1 MTREEACALL
11 DGPRERAVTKILE
24 LAHKAEQW
32 DRQSAPAVDP
42 LQPSATVAPFK
53 KPAAPRRRR
62 KPGRK
67 AGHPG
72 ACRPVPETIDARVE
86 HRLETCPD
94 CGHPVGNPIRSHTRL
109 IEDLEPGTVNTHAHT
124 VHGHWCG
131 HCHKIVTPTVTA
143 ALPRA
148 TLGLNLVIYS
158 AWMHYRLGISVG
170 NLLAILQHLFGLRVS
185 AGGLTQSWIRLGETL
200 APYGVQLEQAI
211 RQAGVLHADETGWR
225 VNGTTHWLWAF
236 CTEDLAYFRIERRR
250 NAEVV
255 YAVLGEF
262 FDGLLVCD
270 FYAAYN
276 AVETWAKQRC
286 LFHLFAELRRVDQ
299 RNTSIPWRDAR
310 RRIQRLFQ
318 DAIRLKIRR
327 PELEP
332 SVYQRRKRRLHQ
344 RLDELI
350 ATSFPDKDATRLIKR
365 LANFR
370 GELLTFLDHD
380 DLPPTNNR
388 GEQEMRTPVM
398 TRKVC
403 QHNRSEAG
411 AETHALLLSLFR
423 TAELRGHDPLT
434 FLRQLTEAAIAGKP
448 IAFVD
453 PTPVAQAA

>member
-11 DGPRERAVTKILE
+11 DGPREEAVAQILE
-24 LAHKAEQW
+24 LAHKAAQW
-32 DRQSAPAVDP
+32 DQQSAPADP

-53 KPAAPRRRR
+53 KPAAPRRPR

-67 AGHPG
+67 PGHPG
-72 ACRPVPETIDARVE
+72 ACRPVPETIDARSE
-86 HRLETCPD
+86 HRLESCPD
-94 CGHPVGNPIRSHTRL
+94 CGHPVGAAIRSHTRL
-109 IEDLEPGTVNTHAHT
+109 IEDLVPGTVETHAHT

-131 HCHKIVTPTVTA
+131 HCQKIVTPTVTA

-148 TLGLNLVIYS
+148 TLGLNVVLYS
-158 AWMHYRLGISVG
+158 AWLHYRLGISVG
-170 NLLAILQHLFGLRVS
+170 NLVTILQHLFGLRVS
-185 AGGLTQSWIRLGETL
+185 AGGLTQAWIRLGQTL

-236 CTEDLAYFRIERRR
+236 CTQDLAYFRIERRR
-250 NAEVV
+250 NAAVV
-255 YAVLGEF
+255 YDFLGEI

-276 AVETWAKQRC
+276 AVEAWAKQRC

-299 RNTSIPWRDAR
+299 RNTSIPWREAR

-318 DAIRLKIRR
+318 DAIRLKLRR
-327 PELEP
+327 TELEP
-332 SVYQRRKRRLHQ
+332 RVYQRRKRRLHQ

-350 ATSFPDKDATRLIKR
+350 ATRFADADATRLVKR

-388 GEQEMRTPVM
+388 GEQEMRNPVLA
-398 TRKVC
+398 RKVC
-403 QHNRSEAG
+403 QQNRSEVG
-411 AETHALLLSLFR
+411 AATHALLLSLFR
-423 TAELRGHDPLT
+423 TAELQGHEPLA
-434 FLRQLTEAAIAGKP
+434 FLRQLTEAAIAGQP
-448 IAFVD
+448 LELIHPAA
-453 PTPVAQAA
+453 TAQAA

>member
-1 MTREEACALL
+1 MTREDAYALL
-11 DGPRERAVTKILE
+11 DGPREAAVARILE
-24 LAHKAEQW
+24 LAHKAERW
-32 DRQSAPAVDP
+32 DRQSAPADP

-53 KPAAPRRRR
+53 KPTAPRRTR

-72 ACRPVPETIDARVE
+72 ACRPTPDVIDVHSA

-94 CGHPVGNPIRSHTRL
+94 CGQPVGPAIRAHTRI
-109 IEDLEPGTVNTHAHT
+109 IEDLAPGTLETHAHT
-124 VHGHWCG
+124 AHGHWCRR
-131 HCHKIVTPTVTA
+131 CQKIVTPTVTA

-148 TLGLNLVIYS
+148 SLGLNVVLYG

-170 NLLAILQHLFGLRVS
+170 NLLTILHNLFGLRVS
-185 AGGLTQSWIRLGETL
+185 AGGLTQAWIRLGQMLT
-200 APYGVQLEQAI
+200 PYAVQLERAI

-236 CTEDLAYFRIERRR
+236 CTQDLAYYRIERRR

-255 YAVLGEF
+255 YAFLGEI

-276 AVETWAKQRC
+276 RIEAWAKQRC

-299 RNTSIPWRDAR
+299 RNPSRAWISAR
-310 RRIQRLFQ
+310 RAIQRLFQ
-318 DAIRLKIRR
+318 DAIRLKLRR
-327 PELEP
+327 SELEP
-332 SVYQRRKRRLHQ
+332 LTYQRRKRRLHQ
-344 RLDELI
+344 RLDDLI
-350 ATSFPDKDATRLIKR
+350 ATAWRDRDAKRLVKR

-388 GEQEMRTPVM
+388 AEQEMRIPVL

-403 QHNRSEAG
+403 QQNRSEAG
-411 AETHALLLSLFR
+411 AQTHALLLSLFR
-423 TAELRGHDPLT
+423 TAELQGHAPLE
-434 FLRQLTEAAIAGKP
+434 FARRLTEAAIAGRP
-448 IAFVD
+448 IELVSPSPA
-453 PTPVAQAA
+453 PKAA